1 MGDNSGRSR
10 NSMMATVSSGKELLP
25 KRSLVAA
32 IPRAVQQT
40 ISKHVSFGSNGRFGS
55 GTARNAAVFLLKIAV
70 LEVVR
75 RVSKAKC
82 PHLWNSLQALQ
93 CLCYPPLKWIQR
105 WAPFKELIN
114 AMQMLSRPL
123 LVITIAEAL
132 TDQSELKQ
140 EASGG
145 TNSHASSE
153 SESQSDSQTLQSP
166 SDIRIEDEAPL
177 PVISQDWLRKLYEE
191 LEKQRL
197 SLPERLNEDELHR
210 FYRVSNGDF
219 TSLLSSIKKTIHW
232 RETYRILSEEELE
245 TWSSLLFWHG
255 YDKNQ
260 RPCLIVRL
268 GLAFLKLP
276 SHERPRFAQAIIS
289 QVEHGVLHLLTP
301 ENSELTVLVD
311 CEGLSPLRIPMQMMR
326 SCSSILQDHFP
337 NRLGCLFIIRL
348 PPVVRVISQTF
359 IQILRPTTRKK
370 LRIEGETF
378 HRVLSEYLQTLP
390 SYLGSNCNCKRCSNL
405 NEQDPPQPQT
415 HPRRKRRSSSETEK
429 LDDSHWSYNAQT
441 PDLSYEDEPSLN
453 ICSQVL
459 RTAVVFLL
467 MIWLFGALLAG
478 FADPESRPF

>member
-1 MGDNSGRSR
+1 MGDHSSRS
-10 NSMMATVSSGKELLP
+10 STMSTVSSRKEFP

-40 ISKHVSFGSNGRFGS
+40 ICKHVSSASNGRVGS
-55 GTARNAAVFLLKIAV
+55 GGTVRNAAVFLLKIAV

-93 CLCYPPLKWIQR
+93 CFCYPPLKWIQR
-105 WAPFKELIN
+105 WAPFKELIK

-123 LVITIAEAL
+123 LVLTIAEAL

-140 EASGG
+140 EAPGG
-145 TNSHASSE
+145 TASNASSE
-153 SESQSDSQTLQSP
+153 SHSEPQASQSP
-166 SDIRIEDEAPL
+166 SDIRIEDEAPHH
-177 PVISQDWLRKLYEE
+177 VISQDWLKQLYEE

-197 SLPERLNEDELHR
+197 NLPERLNEDELHR
-210 FYRVSNGDF
+210 FYRVSKGDF

-245 TWSSLLFWHG
+245 TWSSLVFWHG

-289 QVEHGVLHLLTP
+289 QVEHGVLHLLNP

-326 SCSSILQDHFP
+326 SCSSILQDHYP

-370 LRIEGETF
+370 LRIEGESF

-390 SYLGSNCNCKRCSNL
+390 SYLGSDCNCRRCSNL
-405 NEQDPPQPQT
+405 SKQDPPQPQT
-415 HPRRKRRSSSETEK
+415 HKRSKRENSRETEK
-429 LDDSHWSYNAQT
+429 LDDSPWSYNVQT
-441 PDLSYEDEPSLN
+441 PDVVYEDDSSLN
-453 ICSQVL
+453 MCNQVL

-467 MIWLFGALLAG
+467 MLWLFGALLAG

>member
-1 MGDNSGRSR
+1 MGDSVV
-10 NSMMATVSSGKELLP
+10 MMASSGKQFP
-25 KRSLVAA
+25 KRSLVAS
-32 IPRAVQQT
+32 IPRAVHQT
-40 ISKHVSFGSNGRFGS
+40 ICKHVSLPSNGGISS
-55 GTARNAAVFLLKIAV
+55 GGVVQNAAVFLLKVAV

-82 PHLWNSLQALQ
+82 PHLWNGLQALQ

-105 WAPFKELIN
+105 WAPFKDLIK

-123 LVITIAEAL
+123 LVLTIAEAL
-132 TDQSELKQ
+132 TDQSEVKQ
-140 EASGG
+140 EAPGG
-145 TNSHASSE
+145 TASHASA
-153 SESQSDSQTLQSP
+153 ESQSEPQESQSP
-166 SDIRIEDEAPL
+166 SDIRIEDEAPDS
-177 PVISQDWLRKLYEE
+177 VTSQDWLTQLYKE

-219 TSLLSSIKKTIHW
+219 TSLLSSIKKTIQW

-245 TWSSLLFWHG
+245 TWSSLVFWHG
-255 YDKNQ
+255 YDSNQ

-289 QVEHGVLHLLTP
+289 QVEHGVLHLLNP

-311 CEGLSPLRIPMQMMR
+311 CEGLSPLRIPMQMLR
-326 SCSSILQDHFP
+326 SCSSVLQDHFP

-370 LRIEGETF
+370 LRIEGENF
-378 HRVLSEYLQTLP
+378 HQILSEYLQTLP
-390 SYLGSNCNCKRCSNL
+390 SYLGSDCNCKRCSNL
-405 NEQDPPQPQT
+405 SEQDPSQPQT
-415 HPRRKRRSSSETEK
+415 QTQTHTRGKRGSSRETENV
-429 LDDSHWSYNAQT
+429 DVSRWSYDNQT
-441 PDLSYEDEPSLN
+441 RDLVYVDDPSPN
-453 ICSQVL
+453 VCNQVL
-459 RTAVVFLL
+459 RTAIVFVLMLWLL
-467 MIWLFGALLAG
+467 GALLAG
-478 FADPESRPF
+478 FLDPESRPF

>member
-1 MGDNSGRSR
+1 MGDSVRSSR
-10 NSMMATVSSGKELLP
+10 NSVMAAGKEFP

-32 IPRAVQQT
+32 IPRAFQQT
-40 ISKHVSFGSNGRFGS
+40 IYKNVSFASNGGFVGS
-55 GTARNAAVFLLKIAV
+55 GTLQNAAVFLLKVAV

-75 RVSKAKC
+75 RASKAKC
-82 PHLWNSLQALQ
+82 PPLWNTLQALQ
-93 CLCYPPLKWIQR
+93 CFCYPPLKWFQR
-105 WAPFKELIN
+105 WAPFRDLIK

-123 LVITIAEAL
+123 LVLTIAEAL

-140 EASGG
+140 EDPGG
-145 TNSHASSE
+145 TES
-153 SESQSDSQTLQSP
+153 SESQSEPQTSQSL
-166 SDIRIEDEAPL
+166 SDIRIEDEATHPAT
-177 PVISQDWLRKLYEE
+177 SQDWLKQLYEE

-219 TSLLSSIKKTIHW
+219 ASLLASIKKTIHW

-245 TWSSLLFWHG
+245 TWSSLVFWHG
-255 YDKNQ
+255 YDRNQ

-289 QVEHGVLHLLTP
+289 QVEHGVLHLLNP
-301 ENSELTVLVD
+301 ENSDLTVLVD
-311 CEGLSPLRIPMQMMR
+311 CEGLSPLRIPMQMLR

-370 LRIEGETF
+370 LRIEGESF
-378 HRVLSEYLQTLP
+378 HQVLSEYLQKLP
-390 SYLGSNCNCKRCSNL
+390 SYLGSDCNCKRCSNL
-405 NEQDPPQPQT
+405 SEQDSPQPQT
-415 HPRRKRRSSSETEK
+415 HTRSKIGSSRETEQV
-429 LDDSHWSYNAQT
+429 DISRWSYNVQT
-441 PDLSYEDEPSLN
+441 PDLAYEGDPSLN
-453 ICSQVL
+453 VCSQVL
-459 RTAVVFLL
+459 RTAIVFVL
-467 MIWLFGALLAG
+467 MLWLFGALLAG
-478 FADPESRPF
+478 FVDPESRPF

>member
-1 MGDNSGRSR
+1 MGDHSARSR
-10 NSMMATVSSGKELLP
+10 SSVMATVSSGREFP
-25 KRSLVAA
+25 KRSLIAA

-40 ISKHVSFGSNGRFGS
+40 IYKNVSLASNGSVGS
-55 GTARNAAVFLLKIAV
+55 GTVHTAAVFLLKIAV

-75 RVSKAKC
+75 RISRAKC
-82 PHLWNSLQALQ
+82 PLLWNSLQALQ

-105 WAPFKELIN
+105 WAPFKELIK

-123 LVITIAEAL
+123 LVLTIAEAF
-132 TDQSELKQ
+132 TELKQ
-140 EASGG
+140 EAPGG
-145 TNSHASSE
+145 TGSNASSE
-153 SESQSDSQTLQSP
+153 SHSEPQTSQPP
-166 SDIRIEDEAPL
+166 SDIRIEDEAPN
-177 PVISQDWLRKLYEE
+177 PVASQDWLKQLYEE
-191 LEKQRL
+191 LEKQKL

-245 TWSSLLFWHG
+245 TWSTLVFWHG
-255 YDKNQ
+255 FDRNQ

-289 QVEHGVLHLLTP
+289 QVEHGVLHLLNP

-378 HRVLSEYLQTLP
+378 QRVLSEYLQMLP
-390 SYLGSNCNCKRCSNL
+390 SYLGGDCNCKRCSNL
-405 NEQDPPQPQT
+405 SEQDSPQPLTQT
-415 HPRRKRRSSSETEK
+415 RSKRRSSMEADK
-429 LDDSHWSYNAQT
+429 LDVSRWSYDVQT
-441 PDLSYEDEPSLN
+441 PDLVYEDDPSLN
-453 ICSQVL
+453 VCNQVL
-459 RTAVVFLL
+459 RTAVVFVL
-467 MIWLFGALLAG
+467 MLWLFGALLAG

>member
-1 MGDNSGRSR
+1 MGDNSGTSR
-10 NSMMATVSSGKELLP
+10 NSVMATVSSGKEIKT

-40 ISKHVSFGSNGRFGS
+40 ICKHVSLGSDGRVGS
-55 GTARNAAVFLLKIAV
+55 GAVRNAAVFLLKVAV

-105 WAPFKELIN
+105 WAPFKELIK

-123 LVITIAEAL
+123 LVLTIAEAL
-132 TDQSELKQ
+132 TYQPELKQ
-140 EASGG
+140 ESPGG
-145 TNSHASSE
+145 NTSHASSE
-153 SESQSDSQTLQSP
+153 SQSDPQTSQSP
-166 SDIRIEDEAPL
+166 SDIRVEEEAPL
-177 PVISQDWLRKLYEE
+177 PVTSQEWLRQLYEE

-245 TWSSLLFWHG
+245 TWSSLVFWHG
-255 YDKNQ
+255 YDRNQ

-378 HRVLSEYLQTLP
+378 QRVLSEYLQMLP
-390 SYLGSNCNCKRCSNL
+390 SYLGSDCNCKRCSNL
-405 NEQDPPQPQT
+405 NEPDPPQPQT
-415 HPRRKRRSSSETEK
+415 HPRSRKRSSTETEK
-429 LDDSHWSYNAQT
+429 LDSGHWSYNVQT
-441 PDLSYEDEPSLN
+441 PDLAYEEEPNLN
-453 ICSQVL
+453 ICTQVL

-467 MIWLFGALLAG
+467 MVWLFGALLAG

>member
-10 NSMMATVSSGKELLP
+10 SSMMATGKELLLP

-40 ISKHVSFGSNGRFGS
+40 ICKHVSFGNDGRGVGS
-55 GTARNAAVFLLKIAV
+55 GALGNAAVFLLKVAV

-82 PHLWNSLQALQ
+82 PHLWTSLQALQ

-105 WAPFKELIN
+105 WAPFKELIK

-123 LVITIAEAL
+123 LVLTIAEAL

-140 EASGG
+140 DTPGG
-145 TNSHASSE
+145 NTSHASSE
-153 SESQSDSQTLQSP
+153 SLSDPQTSKSP
-166 SDIRIEDEAPL
+166 SDIRIEDETPL
-177 PVISQDWLRKLYEE
+177 PVTSQDWLRQLYEE

-197 SLPERLNEDELHR
+197 NLPERVNEDELHR

-219 TSLLSSIKKTIHW
+219 TSLLSSIKKTIQW

-245 TWSSLLFWHG
+245 TWSSLVFWHG
-255 YDKNQ
+255 YDRNQ

-390 SYLGSNCNCKRCSNL
+390 SYLGSDCNCKRCSNL
-405 NEQDPPQPQT
+405 NGKDPPQPQT
-415 HPRRKRRSSSETEK
+415 QTHQRSKSRSSRETEK
-429 LDDSHWSYNAQT
+429 LEDGHWSYNVQT
-441 PDLSYEDEPSLN
+441 PDLAYEDESSLN
-453 ICSQVL
+453 ICNQVL
-459 RTAVVFLL
+459 RTAVVFVL
-467 MIWLFGALLAG
+467 MIWVFGALLAG

>member
-1 MGDNSGRSR
+1 MGDSLQRSASNR
-10 NSMMATVSSGKELLP
+10 SSMMAAVSSGKEFP
-25 KRSLVAA
+25 KRSLVAS
-32 IPRAVQQT
+32 IPRSVQQT
-40 ISKHVSFGSNGRFGS
+40 ICKHVSFGNNGRFGS
-55 GTARNAAVFLLKIAV
+55 GTVSDAAVFLLKIAV

-82 PHLWNSLQALQ
+82 PHLWNTIQALQ

-105 WAPFKELIN
+105 WAPFKELIK

-123 LVITIAEAL
+123 LVLTIAEAL

-140 EASGG
+140 EAPSS
-145 TNSHASSE
+145 TDASSE
-153 SESQSDSQTLQSP
+153 SNAERPTSFSP
-166 SDIRIEDEAPL
+166 TDIRIEDEGPRPL
-177 PVISQDWLRKLYEE
+177 PSQDWIKQLYEE
-191 LEKQRL
+191 LENQRL
-197 SLPERLNEDELHR
+197 SLPDRLNEDELHR

-219 TSLLSSIKKTIHW
+219 TSLLNSIKKTIQW

-245 TWSSLLFWHG
+245 SWSSLVFWHG
-255 YDKNQ
+255 YDRNQ

-276 SHERPRFAQAIIS
+276 SDERPRFSQAIIS
-289 QVEHGVLHLLTP
+289 QVEHGVLNLLNP

-337 NRLGCLFIIRL
+337 NRLGCLFIIHL

-370 LRIEGETF
+370 LRIEGEAF

-390 SYLGSNCNCKRCSNL
+390 SYLGSDCNCKRCSNL
-405 NEQDPPQPQT
+405 IEQDPPGPQT
-415 HPRRKRRSSSETEK
+415 HTRIRRESSRETEK
-429 LDDSHWSYNAQT
+429 LDVSPWNSDAHTT
-441 PDLSYEDEPSLN
+441 PDLAYEDDPSLN
-453 ICSQVL
+453 VCNQVL
-459 RTAVVFLL
+459 RTAIVFVL
-467 MIWLFGALLAG
+467 MLWLFGALLAG
-478 FADPESRPF
+478 FVDPESRPF